1 MKRGLKA
8 VLLIL
13 GGLLLLLLVAAGGY
27 FYNNMN
33 YDKNTARILK
43 NAGFVEKQAVLPDG
57 TVLNYGEGPDNG
69 PPLLLIH
76 G

>member
-33 YDKNTARILK
+33 YDKNTTRILD
-43 NAGFVEKQAVLPDG
+43 NAGFTEKQAVLPDG
-57 TVLNYGEGPDNG
+57 TV
-69 PPLLLIH
+69 
-76 G
+76 